1 MALTYRQYWI
11 LRAFYKNEG
20 KFIKTSSLANSLH
33 CTHRSIQ
40 NDLIALRRIAKQEPS
55 FLLDT
60 RKASGT
66 RIIIFDSDGF
76 QRYLDAQSDLS
87 LQRMNNREYRI
98 RELFRILAASASA
111 VSIQQLGNA
120 AFSSPSTI
128 RSDLRA
134 LSSLIARYHLS
145 LSIERGYAA
154 LEGTE
159 IARRQAIFYLCLDP
173 EKQNASLPG
182 LWQNRSR
189 FSSLLRTTIKSEHM
203 AIADYYLDRAIHL
216 FLISISRIADGFLLN
231 KDDGSRFHS
240 SQQAVRISK
249 TLFDGAIDLWNL
261 TIPDP
266 EISFFA
272 FLIQNIITS
281 SDESSSDQKTVKP
294 SGAST
299 PWINNALEQ
308 ISRIFPVSLTE
319 DTEII
324 QQLETCIPSL
334 REQIQA
340 DIEQP
345 EDLDEFVT
353 IHNPMSIDMAVMFAM
368 HMQTVTGLRPSPH
381 AICKLSLFFQ
391 DSLRRHGLIRKKIG
405 LISALPVTEKI
416 LLRELLYRE
425 FGRRIETI
433 DFLPA
438 PQTGYDCLLSTE
450 QETATNHPSVSLI
463 IYPPDHRQLE
473 QIHYRITGYT
483 PDHVLNLFSPKLFF
497 TADIDDRNMAEIYLI
512 SETAR
517 LTSNCELP
525 DAIQKRDTFLPNYY
539 ENGVAILKPLSPF
552 PGKSCASIMLL
563 KNGIAWETGHT
574 VSLLILLSVS
584 PKDQSTMLACND
596 FGPALFEAEWRQLL
610 NGSDSFSDLMNLFR
624 ARLSRSLFESG
635 MPNLKPDPWKE
646 KSI

>member
-1 MALTYRQYWI
+1 
-11 LRAFYKNEG
+11 
-20 KFIKTSSLANSLH
+20 
-33 CTHRSIQ
+33 
-40 NDLIALRRIAKQEPS
+40 
-55 FLLDT
+55 
-60 RKASGT
+60 
-66 RIIIFDSDGF
+66 
-76 QRYLDAQSDLS
+76 
-87 LQRMNNREYRI
+87 
-98 RELFRILAASASA
+98 
-111 VSIQQLGNA
+111 
-120 AFSSPSTI
+120 
-128 RSDLRA
+128 
-134 LSSLIARYHLS
+134 
-145 LSIERGYAA
+145 
-154 LEGTE
+154 
-159 IARRQAIFYLCLDP
+159 
-173 EKQNASLPG
+173 
-182 LWQNRSR
+182 
-189 FSSLLRTTIKSEHM
+189 M
-203 AIADYYLDRAIHL
+203 AIADYHLDRAIHL
-216 FLISISRIADGFLLN
+216 FLISINRIADGFLLN

-240 SQQAVRISK
+240 SLQAGRISK

-281 SDESSSDQKTVKP
+281 SDESSSGQKTVKS

-299 PWINNALEQ
+299 PWIKNALEQ

-324 QQLETCIPSL
+324 QQLEACIPSL
-334 REQIQA
+334 REQISA
-340 DIEQP
+340 DIEQS

-368 HMQTVTGLRPSPH
+368 HMQKATELRPSPH

-450 QETATNHPSVSLI
+450 QETSANHPSVSHI

-517 LTSNCELP
+517 LTSNGELP

-539 ENGVAILKPLSPF
+539 ENGVAILKPLSPL
-552 PGKSCASIMLL
+552 PGKSFASILLL

-596 FGPALFEAEWRQLL
+596 FGPALFEAGWRQLL
-610 NGSDSFSDLMNLFR
+610 NGGDSFSDLMNLFR

-646 KSI
+646 KII

>member
-20 KFIKTSSLANSLH
+20 EFIKTSYLANSLH
-33 CTHRSIQ
+33 CTPRSIQ
-40 NDLIALRRIAKQEPS
+40 NDLTAMRRITKQEPS

-60 RKASGT
+60 RKANGT

-98 RELFRILAASASA
+98 RELFRILVASTSA

-128 RSDLRA
+128 RSDLRE

-145 LSIERGYAA
+145 LSIERGYVA

-159 IARRQAIFYLCLDP
+159 TARRQAIFNLCPDP

-189 FSSLLRTTIKSEHM
+189 FSSLLRTIIKNEHM
-203 AIADYYLDRAIHL
+203 AIADYYLDRAVHL
-216 FLISISRIADGFLLN
+216 FLISINRIADGFLLN

-281 SDESSSDQKTVKP
+281 SDESSSEQDTVKT
-294 SGAST
+294 STAST
-299 PWINNALEQ
+299 PWIKDALEQ
-308 ISRIFPVSLTE
+308 ISRVFPVSLTE

-353 IHNPMSIDMAVMFAM
+353 VQNPMSIDMAVMFAM

-405 LISALPVTEKI
+405 LITALPVTEKI

-438 PQTGYDCLLSTE
+438 PQTGYGCLLSTE
-450 QETATNHPSVSLI
+450 QETAANHPSVSLI

-525 DAIQKRDTFLPNYY
+525 DAIHKRDAFLPNYY
-539 ENGVAILKPLSPF
+539 ENGVAILKPLSPL
-552 PGKSCASIMLL
+552 PGKSFASILLL

-596 FGPALFEAEWRQLL
+596 FGPALFEAGWRQLL
-610 NGSDSFSDLMNLFR
+610 NGGDSFSDLMNLFR

-635 MPNLKPDPWKE
+635 MPNLKPDPWIQ
-646 KSI
+646 KS